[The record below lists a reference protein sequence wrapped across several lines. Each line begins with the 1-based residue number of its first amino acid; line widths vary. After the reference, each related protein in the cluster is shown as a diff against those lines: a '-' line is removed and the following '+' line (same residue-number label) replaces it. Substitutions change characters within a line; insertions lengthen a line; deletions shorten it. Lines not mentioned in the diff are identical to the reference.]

1 MAAQIIIML
10 VQVGMTPPPS
20 TAGILTPSNQ
30 LLLYCKN
37 EMLDLMR
44 TVIDKASQQVSL
56 QLVEVSQADHF
67 TYM

>member
-1 MAAQIIIML
+1 ML

-56 QLVEVSQADHF
+56 QLVEVSQAVHF